1 MILTKRSVPV
11 LGIVALSL
19 VAGACSSSSTKTTT
33 AATTAVTTAAGATT
47 AKPAVTT
54 AAAAVTTAKPADTTA
69 APAATTAK
77 AGAAMGPLKA
87 ATLNA
92 SGATFPKAFYEAA
105 IADFTKVNKDV
116 KINYAGGGSGK
127 GRTDLADQ
135 ITDWAG
141 SDGTVKDADKATFK
155 GGDFLY
161 FPTVVAPITVS
172 YNADGVDKLNLTP
185 TVIAKIFQAEITKWN
200 DPAIAAD
207 NAGVKLP
214 DAAIVVV
221 HRSDGSGTT
230 DNFTKFL
237 DASVGAKGDG
247 TWKLKSGS
255 TVEWPTTT
263 TAAEGN
269 GGVAKAIKD
278 TKGAIGYVDLSDA
291 KATGLKFASIQN
303 QAKAFIAPTLEGASA
318 AAEGAEVKPD
328 LTYFAGWA
336 KGDKAYP
343 IAAQTWIIVYKKQTD
358 KAKGEATKAFINYV
372 LTDGQKT
379 AKDIDFAPLPKALAD
394 KAITQLAMI
403 EIPA

>member
-11 LGIVALSL
+11 LSLAVLAL
-19 VAGACSSSSTKTTT
+19 VAGACSSSKTTT
-33 AATTAVTTAAGATT
+33 TTSAAATSAAATTVASATTAA
-47 AKPAVTT
+47 P
-54 AAAAVTTAKPADTTA
+54 VTTAKPA
-69 APAATTAK
+69 PV
-77 AGAAMGPLKA
+77 AMKA

-92 SGATFPKAFYEAA
+92 SGSTFSKSFYEAT
-105 IADFTKVNKDV
+105 IADFTKVNKDI
-116 KINYAGGGSGK
+116 KINYGGGGSGK

-135 ITDWAG
+135 VTDWAG
-141 SDGTVKDADKATFK
+141 SDGTVKDEDKAKFK

-172 YNADGVDKLNLTP
+172 FNADGVDKLNLTP

-207 NAGVKLP
+207 NAGAKLP
-214 DAAIVVV
+214 DQAIVVV

-255 TVEWPTTT
+255 TVEWPATT

-269 GGVAKAIKD
+269 GGVAKAIKA
-278 TKGAIGYVDLSDA
+278 TSGAIGYVDLSDA
-291 KATGLKFASIQN
+291 KATGLKFASVAN
-303 QAKAFIAPTLEGASA
+303 QTKAFIAPTLEGASA
-318 AAEGAEVKPD
+318 AAEGAEIKD
-328 LTYFAGWA
+328 NLTYFAGWA

-358 KAKGEATKAFINYV
+358 KAKGQATKAFINYV

-379 AKDIDFAPLPKALAD
+379 APSIDFAPLPKALAD
-394 KAITQLAMI
+394 KAIAQLAMI

>member
-1 MILTKRSVPV
+1 VILTKRFVPV
-11 LGIVALSL
+11 LGLVALSL
-19 VAGACSSSSTKTTT
+19 VAGACGSGSKATPAAGST
-33 AATTAVTTAAGATT
+33 ATTTAAGA
-47 AKPAVTT
+47 ATT
-54 AAAAVTTAKPADTTA
+54 AAAG
-69 APAATTAK
+69 AATTAK
-77 AGAAMGPLKA
+77 PGDSTAAAGAATTVKGGDAMGPLKA

-92 SGATFPKAFYEAA
+92 SGATFPKAFYEAV
-105 IADFTKVNKDV
+105 IADFTGANKEVKVN
-116 KINYAGGGSGK
+116 YGGGGSGK

-141 SDGTVKDADKATFK
+141 SDGTVKEEDKAKFK
-155 GGDFLY
+155 GGEFLY

-185 TVIAKIFQAEITKWN
+185 TVLAKIFQAEITKWN

-230 DNFTKFL
+230 ENFTKFL
-237 DASVGAKGDG
+237 DASVGSKGDG

-255 TVEWPTTT
+255 TVEWPVST

-303 QAKAFIAPTLEGASA
+303 QDKKFVEPTLEGASA
-318 AAEGAEVKPD
+318 AAEGAEIKPD
-328 LTYFAGWA
+328 LTFFAGWA
-336 KGDKAYP
+336 KGEKAYP

-358 KAKGEATKAFINYV
+358 KAKGEATKAFIKYV

-379 AKDIDFAPLPKALAD
+379 AKDVDFAPLPKGLD
-394 KAITQLAMI
+394 EKAIAQLAMI

>member
-1 MILTKRSVPV
+1 VILTKRSVPV
-11 LGIVALSL
+11 LGIVALAL
-19 VAGACSSSSTKTTT
+19 IAGACSSSKKTTT

-69 APAATTAK
+69 APAVTTAK

-155 GGDFLY
+155 GGEFLY

-207 NAGVKLP
+207 NAGAKLP

-318 AAEGAEVKPD
+318 AAEGAEIKPD

-343 IAAQTWIIVYKKQTD
+343 IAAQTWIIVYKKQAD

-394 KAITQLAMI
+394 KAIAQLAMI

>member
-1 MILTKRSVPV
+1 VILTKRSVPM
-11 LGIVALSL
+11 LGIVALAL
-19 VAGACSSSSTKTTT
+19 VAGACSSSKGTTT
-33 AATTAVTTAAGATT
+33 AATTAAAGATT
-47 AKPAVTT
+47 AKAAATT

-77 AGAAMGPLKA
+77 AAATGSLKA

-92 SGATFPKAFYEAA
+92 SGSTFTKAFYDAT

-116 KINYAGGGSGK
+116 KINYGGGGSGK

-155 GGDFLY
+155 GGEFLY
-161 FPTVVAPITVS
+161 FPIVVAPITVS

-200 DPAIAAD
+200 DAAIAAD

-278 TKGAIGYVDLSDA
+278 TKGAIGYVDFSDA

-303 QAKAFIAPTLEGASA
+303 QAKAFIAPSLEGASA

-328 LTYFAGWA
+328 LTFFAGWA
-336 KGDKAYP
+336 KGDKSYP

-379 AKDIDFAPLPKALAD
+379 AKDIDYAPLPKALAD
-394 KAITQLAMI
+394 KAIAQLAMI

>member
-1 MILTKRSVPV
+1 VILMKRSVPV
-11 LGIVALSL
+11 LGFVALSL
-19 VAGACSSSSTKTTT
+19 VVGACGSSTKATPAADT
-33 AATTAVTTAAGATT
+33 ATTAVGTATT
-47 AKPAVTT
+47 AKSAEPT
-54 AAAAVTTAKPADTTA
+54 AAAG
-69 APAATTAK
+69 ATTAK

-92 SGATFPKAFYEAA
+92 SGATFPKAFYEAV
-105 IADFTKVNKDV
+105 IADFTKDNKEV
-116 KINYAGGGSGK
+116 KINYGGGGSGK

-141 SDGTVKDADKATFK
+141 SDGTVKEEDKAKFK
-155 GGDFLY
+155 GGEFLY

-185 TVIAKIFQAEITKWN
+185 TVLAKIFQAEITKWN

-230 DNFTKFL
+230 ENFTKFL
-237 DASVGAKGDG
+237 DASVGSKGDG

-255 TVEWPTTT
+255 TVEWPVST

-303 QAKAFIAPTLEGASA
+303 QDKKFVEPTLEGASA
-318 AAEGAEVKPD
+318 AAEGAEIKPD
-328 LTYFAGWA
+328 LTFFAGWA
-336 KGDKAYP
+336 KGEKAYP

-358 KAKGEATKAFINYV
+358 KAKGEATKAFIKYV
-372 LTDGQKT
+372 LTDGQET
-379 AKDIDFAPLPKALAD
+379 AKDVDFAPLPKGLD
-394 KAITQLAMI
+394 EKAIAQLAMI